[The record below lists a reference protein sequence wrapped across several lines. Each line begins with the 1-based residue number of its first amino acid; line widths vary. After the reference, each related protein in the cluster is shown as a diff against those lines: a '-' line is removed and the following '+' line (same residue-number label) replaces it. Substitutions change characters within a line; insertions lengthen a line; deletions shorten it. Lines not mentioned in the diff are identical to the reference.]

1 MKLKFLSALII
12 LLLSLQGLSSHFAGG
27 NIYYDCLGNNQYR
40 IWAEIT
46 LDCNGASNPATV
58 PITPTNT
65 CGLANPTISLALI
78 SSQTRNVSQ
87 VCFKDSLLTSCI
99 NTSNT
104 LQGRRRYLYSAV
116 VTLPP
121 CNNWTFGWSS
131 CCRNGGVGGVV
142 NLSTAGSI
150 YLETKMFSANDSCN
164 NSVRYTGVQNPYV
177 CINQPASYNFGAVD
191 PDGDSLAYVLIPAMT
206 GAATFSPY
214 NTPYSSQNPI
224 SAIVLDSTTGTITFT
239 PNTLGSFVVVVQVTE
254 YDTAGNILAVTMRDI
269 QVVVY
274 NCAGNIPPD
283 PTPSFLYNVVGQG
296 TIAGPKKLEVCEGD
310 SFCVDFQVYDSNALD
325 TLTLWSTNIGSVL
338 PGATLSYTGTNPI
351 IGTICWTVPSNSPA
365 INPVSLS
372 VDDGYCPIPARAS
385 FSIIIEVIKSTYV
398 SPDVTI
404 CLGDSTQLTAQGGS
418 MFTWASIS
426 GPPLAVGTNFD
437 CDTCQPVFAKPTAT
451 TIYEVTSDLSGGCK
465 NKDTV
470 QVTVASNFN
479 YNLTQTGTASCK
491 LDPISFNITPLVPD
505 TYTYLWTPASMLNAN
520 NIPNPVLSPTQSG
533 LFNYVITATNSQGCV
548 KYDTVS
554 VFVSNGVKPDVKAFT
569 DKDTVICNDIA
580 NLAAWVDTAA
590 SVSNLRDDFDNALSP
605 FAFVS
610 NISGGAIGSGCGA
623 NSPPNS
629 LNFNAGGNR
638 ELRTSSIQVGNC
650 TQITYSVRLGNA
662 ASGFSCENVESTDP
676 VYFQYSINNGTTWVN
691 LRTHSY
697 LGWLV
702 STGWQTFTSP
712 MPAGATSIMFR
723 WHQPVHGGV
732 GQDNWALD
740 DIQIDCSSLNN
751 YAYSWTPTPT
761 LGTPNSPFT
770 TAQPTV
776 GTNYQLVVTDTTGG
790 CSDTAFVYVEAS
802 TDYPMIDVSI
812 DTNNGCKPVVVTF
825 TNNTDPTRI
834 GTIEWDFGDGTTSTA
849 LTNPMV
855 HTYTDPG
862 TYSVYVK
869 ITSPNGC
876 VSDTTYTNLVTVYD
890 IPVAFFNANPQPTN
904 ISNPNIN
911 FFDLSSNFVTQWD
924 WDFGI
929 NLPGFPAN
937 SNLQN
942 PSVKYP
948 DLNSGVYPVTL
959 IVGSANGC
967 YDTVSRNIVIDG
979 LYTLYLPSSFTPN
992 DDGLNDEFGPNGEK
1006 IDPDNYKFMIFNR
1019 WGETMFSTTSVSDKW
1034 NGRLNNSGDLLP
1046 EGTYVW
1052 RITAKDGNTGE
1063 EHEYFGHVVLLKKL
1077 KLE

>member
-1 MKLKFLSALII
+1 MKLKFLSAFII

-214 NTPYSSQNPI
+214 NTPYSGQNPI

-351 IGTICWTVPSNSPA
+351 TGTICWSVPSNSPA

-505 TYTYLWTPASMLNAN
+505 MYTYLWTPASMLNAN

-623 NSPPNS
+623 NSPPSS

-638 ELRTSSIQVGNC
+638 ELRTFSIQVGNC
-650 TQITYSVRLGNA
+650 TQITYSIRLGNA